1 MRPPGK
7 EYGSEYRLWQYFYGT
22 RRADLD
28 AAILEAIG
36 SSDRSLSWVYPDEV
50 NAPNQHE
57 FENLDFLSTGEFAE
71 TVSEFKRVW
80 PTTGTGISWDGIAWA
95 ESTPRQ
101 LILIEAKAN
110 QPELCSAP
118 SGAGEASLKV
128 ISSALGRAKSF
139 LRVHYRFS
147 WTKSYYQYANR
158 LFVLSFLERKLSC
171 HLVFLYFT
179 GEKFPDGTP
188 CPRDPE
194 EWRELIHA
202 CHLSL
207 GLASPNEPEKL
218 WAHELGKRV
227 HEIFLPV
234 L

>member
-1 MRPPGK
+1 
-7 EYGSEYRLWQYFYGT
+7 LWRYFYGSK
-22 RRADLD
+22 RSDLD

-36 SSDRSLSWVYPDEV
+36 YPDCSLSWVYPDE
-50 NAPNQHE
+50 ADDPNQRE
-57 FENLDFLSTGEFAE
+57 FENLRFLTTKEFAK
-71 TVSEFKRVW
+71 TAAEFKTVW
-80 PTTGTGISWDGIAWA
+80 PATGKGISWDGIAWT
-95 ESTPRQ
+95 ESHPRQ

-118 SGAGEASLKV
+118 SGAGEASLRM
-128 ISSALGRAKSF
+128 ISSALERAKAI
-139 LRVHYRFS
+139 LDVHHRFT

-158 LFVLSFLERKLSC
+158 LFVLSFLQNRLNC

-188 CPRDPE
+188 CPSDSA

-207 GLASPNEPEKL
+207 GLASPGEQDKL
-218 WAHELGKRV
+218 RANKLGTRV

-234 L
+234 F